1 MTKQAIIEHT
11 VNVINQLPEEKAVE
25 ISDFADFLIK
35 RYEDVQLNKDLTNLA
50 SGKSFDFLNNE
61 EDLYTESDIKEF
73 YAKR

>member
-35 RYEDVQLNKDLTNLA
+35 RYEDVQLSKDLTNLA
-50 SGKSFDFLNNE
+50 SEKSFDFLNDE
-61 EDLYTESDIKEF
+61 EDLYTESDIKEV

>member
-50 SGKSFDFLNNE
+50 SGKSFDFLNDE
-61 EDLYTESDIKEF
+61 EDLYTENDIKEV

>member
-50 SGKSFDFLNNE
+50 SGKSFDFLNDE

>member
-1 MTKQAIIEHT
+1 MTKQAIIDHT

-35 RYEDVQLNKDLTNLA
+35 RYEDVQLSKDLTSLA
-50 SGKSFDFLNNE
+50 SGASFDFLNDE
-61 EDLYTESDIKEF
+61 EDLYTESDIKEV

>member
-35 RYEDVQLNKDLTNLA
+35 RHEDVQLSKDLTNLA
-50 SGKSFDFLNNE
+50 SGKSFDFLNDE
-61 EDLYTESDIKEF
+61 EDLYTESDIKEV